1 MTSIVVN
8 QCVSTWHR
16 LGVSRDIADEMA
28 AELGAD
34 LENAAAEG
42 LSATSV
48 IGSDARGFAAAWAI
62 ERGVVRPRLRLG
74 LTAFAA
80 LVGAVPGVG
89 FGLFVAYG
97 LSSQAIGSMLGAGEV
112 RVGNTGYQA
121 TLSIPTW
128 LLLVLYAVGAAFAY
142 AGAVGAVA
150 AVLQW
155 RFDLALVR
163 TVQSLAMALPV
174 CTAAA
179 VGAAVLFASTRDFAT
194 STDVVFADA
203 AVAAT
208 VLASGVVL
216 VRYRAVR
223 RERARFSTEYATP
236 LQ

>member
-1 MTSIVVN
+1 MTTMVVN
-8 QCVSTWHR
+8 QCVRTWRR
-16 LGVSRDIADEMA
+16 LGVPKEVADEMA

-34 LENAAAEG
+34 LESAAAEG

-48 IGSDARGFAAAWAI
+48 VGSDARGFAATWAF

-97 LSSQAIGSMLGAGEV
+97 LSSAAMGSIFGAGEY
-112 RVGNTGYQA
+112 RVGNIGYA
-121 TLSIPTW
+121 STLDVPEW
-128 LLLVLYAVGAAFAY
+128 LLLTLYIVGAAFAY

-150 AVLQW
+150 AVLHW
-155 RFDLALVR
+155 RFDLALAR
-163 TVQSLAMALPV
+163 TVRSLAMALPIF
-174 CTAAA
+174 TAAA
-179 VGAAVLFASTRDFAT
+179 VGSAMLFASTRDFST
-194 STDVVFADA
+194 SIDVVFADA

-208 VLASGVVL
+208 VLASGVAL

-223 RERARFSTEYATP
+223 RERAGSSAEYA
-236 LQ
+236 

>member
-8 QCVSTWHR
+8 QCARTWRR
-16 LGVSRDIADEMA
+16 LGVSKEVADEMA

-34 LENAAAEG
+34 LESAAAEG

-48 IGSDARGFAAAWAI
+48 VGSDARGFAAAWAF
-62 ERGVVRPRLRLG
+62 ERGVVQPRLRLAS
-74 LTAFAA
+74 TAFTA

-97 LSSQAIGSMLGAGEV
+97 LSSEAMGSMFGAGVV
-112 RVGNTGYQA
+112 RVGDTGYQA
-121 TLSIPTW
+121 TLSMPEW
-128 LLLVLYAVGAAFAY
+128 LLLVLYAVGAVFAY

-150 AVLQW
+150 AVLHW
-155 RFDLALVR
+155 RLDPAFAR
-163 TVQSLAMALPV
+163 TVRSLATTLPV

-179 VGAAVLFASTRDFAT
+179 VGSAVLFASTRDYST
-194 STDVVFADA
+194 SINVVLADA

-208 VLASGVVL
+208 VLASGVAF

-223 RERARFSTEYATP
+223 CEGVRRSAECA
-236 LQ
+236 